1 MKNII
6 IIIGTIILGTV
17 IVSQFILG
25 SDNSLL
31 SAAESVVSNGT
42 MQIEETFKGSIQQRT
57 GGNEG

>member
-42 MQIEETFKGSIQQRT
+42 LQIEETFKGSIQQRP
-57 GGNEG
+57 

>member
-17 IVSQFILG
+17 IESQFILG

-42 MQIEETFKGSIQQRT
+42 MQIEETFKGSIQQRSS
-57 GGNEG
+57 GE

>member
-42 MQIEETFKGSIQQRT
+42 QQIEETFRGSIQH
-57 GGNEG
+57 GSSGEGA

>member
-31 SAAESVVSNGT
+31 SAAESGLRSWDL
-42 MQIEETFKGSIQQRT
+42 IYSA
-57 GGNEG
+57 

>member
-31 SAAESVVSNGT
+31 SAAESVVLNGT
-42 MQIEETFKGSIQQRT
+42 LQIEETFKGSIQHRPS
-57 GGNEG
+57 GE

>member
-25 SDNSLL
+25 SYNSLL

-42 MQIEETFKGSIQQRT
+42 LQIEETFKGSIQQRPS
-57 GGNEG
+57 GE

>member
-31 SAAESVVSNGT
+31 SAAESVISNGT
-42 MQIEETFKGSIQQRT
+42 MQIEETFKGSIQHRPSD
-57 GGNEG
+57 G

>member
-42 MQIEETFKGSIQQRT
+42 MQIEETFKGSIQHRPA
-57 GGNEG
+57 GG

>member
-17 IVSQFILG
+17 IVGQFILG

-42 MQIEETFKGSIQQRT
+42 MQIEETFNGSIQRRPS
-57 GGNEG
+57 GG

>member
-42 MQIEETFKGSIQQRT
+42 MQIEETFKGSIQHRPS
-57 GGNEG
+57 GG

>member
-25 SDNSLL
+25 DSNSLL
-31 SAAESVVSNGT
+31 KAAETVVSNGT
-42 MQIEETFKGSIQQRT
+42 QQIQQTFNGSINYDT
-57 GGNEG
+57 GGNG

>member
-17 IVSQFILG
+17 IVRQFILG

-42 MQIEETFKGSIQQRT
+42 MQIEETFKGSIQNAPS
-57 GGNEG
+57 GG

>member
-17 IVSQFILG
+17 IVRQFILG

-31 SAAESVVSNGT
+31 SAAESVVSTGT
-42 MQIEETFKGSIQQRT
+42 MQIEETFKGSIQHAPQ
-57 GGNEG
+57 GD

>member
-31 SAAESVVSNGT
+31 SAAESVVSNGALT
-42 MQIEETFKGSIQQRT
+42 VTFPS
-57 GGNEG
+57 GG

>member
-6 IIIGTIILGTV
+6 IIIGTISLGTV

-42 MQIEETFKGSIQQRT
+42 MQIEETFKGSIQNRP
-57 GGNEG
+57 GNGQ